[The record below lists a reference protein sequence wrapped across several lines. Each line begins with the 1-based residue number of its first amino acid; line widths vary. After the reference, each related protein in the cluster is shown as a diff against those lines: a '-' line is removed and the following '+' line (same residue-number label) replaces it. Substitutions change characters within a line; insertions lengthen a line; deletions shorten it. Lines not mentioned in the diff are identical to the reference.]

1 MLLLFGLFFLTLA
14 VGQESRSNYQIMIGH
29 LFDESLV
36 CLVKGLYV
44 HDDGGHKIDF
54 RAEKNED
61 LKLLRTFFLNN
72 KPEFLGLWEPGKMPL
87 SMYSSQLTFTWMKKD
102 GKKVGHA
109 ELINGDTLI
118 INDKHIY
125 KLDDETLLVCASSL
139 ADPKIFGRE
148 TQGKDNKT
156 KANQK

>member
-1 MLLLFGLFFLTLA
+1 MNAFHTKNKPEAMLLLSCLFFLTIA
-14 VGQESRSNYQIMIGH
+14 IGQESKSNYQLMVGH
-29 LFDESLV
+29 LFDESSV
-36 CLVKGLYV
+36 CHVKGLYV
-44 HDDGGHKIDF
+44 HEDGGHKIDF
-54 RAEKNED
+54 RAEKKED

-87 SMYSSQLTFTWMKKD
+87 SMYSSQLTFTWMKKN
-102 GKKVGHA
+102 GKKIGHA

-139 ADPKIFGRE
+139 ALPKLFGR
-148 TQGKDNKT
+148 K
-156 KANQK
+156 